1 MLSENRWLFYEQSAS
16 SVPTPMIVIL
26 VFWLTVIFIGFGL
39 FAPRNATVIAS
50 LFFAAL
56 SISGAIFLIME
67 MYTPFSG
74 VMHVSSKP
82 VRFAIAQLG
91 Q

>member
-1 MLSENRWLFYEQSAS
+1 
-16 SVPTPMIVIL
+16 MIVIL
-26 VFWLTVIFIGFGL
+26 VFWLTVIFVGFGL
-39 FAPRNATVIAS
+39 FAPRNATVIGS
-50 LFFAAL
+50 LFFAGL

-74 VMHVSSKP
+74 AMHVSSAP

-91 Q
+91 R

>member
-1 MLSENRWLFYEQSAS
+1 ML
-16 SVPTPMIVIL
+16 VIL
-26 VFWLTVIFIGFGL
+26 VFWVTVIFTGFGL
-39 FAPRNATVIAS
+39 FAPRNATAIAS

-56 SISGAIFLIME
+56 SISGAIFLIMA

-74 VMHVSSKP
+74 VMHVSSGP